1 MVKKKT
7 GFFYYYF
14 TRNIKQWALLTFVVP
29 YNNIV
34 PIIEIRN
41 KETTRKKK
49 KTRKKLRKELESS
62 LIKSVK
68 NVYNSAKHISK
79 IIIVIVVIVWTRAT
93 TYRIQGYVL
102 FAQDKN
108 VIHLWIPQLIVR
120 KTGFKTG

>member
-49 KTRKKLRKELESS
+49 ENKEKVKERIGKFINKKCQKCWQFC
-62 LIKSVK
+62 KA
-68 NVYNSAKHISK
+68 Y
-79 IIIVIVVIVWTRAT
+79 
-93 TYRIQGYVL
+93 Q
-102 FAQDKN
+102 
-108 VIHLWIPQLIVR
+108 
-120 KTGFKTG
+120 